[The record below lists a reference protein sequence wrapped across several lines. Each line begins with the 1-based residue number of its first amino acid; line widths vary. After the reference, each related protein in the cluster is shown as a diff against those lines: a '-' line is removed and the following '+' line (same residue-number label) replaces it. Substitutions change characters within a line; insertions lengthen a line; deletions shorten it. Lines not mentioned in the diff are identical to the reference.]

1 MFDQTGLSS
10 PSPLMNMSILGRKIK
25 LAFTKHTNIRALEGL
40 RCTDVVAVVVELLAI
55 IAGLVFRD
63 NYAIHIILTLFKVK
77 L

>member
-40 RCTDVVAVVVELLAI
+40 RCTDVVAVVELFAI

-63 NYAIHIILTLFKVK
+63 MLYI
-77 L
+77 